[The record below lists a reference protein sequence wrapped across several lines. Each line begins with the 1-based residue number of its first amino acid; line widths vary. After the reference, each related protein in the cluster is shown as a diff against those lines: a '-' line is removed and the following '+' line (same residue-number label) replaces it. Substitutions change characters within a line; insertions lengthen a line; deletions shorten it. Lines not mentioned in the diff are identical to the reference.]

1 MSSNFELGRYA
12 VNDLMIH
19 LAGETGTFNRGYA
32 AGARAQGISG
42 PFMTVI
48 DGKSAD
54 GEDDSDGYDAGF
66 EAAHETFRQLAT
78 RSAQFR
84 EGWTYELHRPIVERM
99 KTLATDTAVAHR
111 ADQLYVEHKFFEQLV
126 E

>member
-1 MSSNFELGRYA
+1 MSSNFDRGRYA

-32 AGARAQGISG
+32 AGIRAQGISG

-54 GEDDSDGYDAGF
+54 GEADPDGFDTGF
-66 EAAHETFRQLAT
+66 EAAHETVRQLAT

-84 EGWTYELHRPIVERM
+84 EGWSYELRRPIEARAQA
-99 KTLATDTAVAHR
+99 LAT
-111 ADQLYVEHKFFEQLV
+111 E
-126 E
+126 